1 MKAGTFSTVTAGE
14 VVKERSKCFYVA
26 LVPSQLSLNTSSPV
40 LSTLFCYELSA
51 FEAGPI
57 IYSESQEDAVYELQV
72 TQA

>member
-1 MKAGTFSTVTAGE
+1 MVAAGE
-14 VVKERSKCFYVA
+14 VVKEWNKCFYVA
-26 LVPSQLSLNTSSPV
+26 LVPSQLSDSERLATPSPV